1 MARARRR
8 PRGFRL
14 DRRRPRRRQALQRPD
29 DAPDS
34 HRRLHH
40 RAEGRDLRR
49 HGEGRDAAARGR
61 RPRAAR
67 DQPFLERARQ
77 RAMHRRSGAGECEAA
92 GQEDKKEEMKPAVGV
107 IGLGIMGSAMA
118 ANLARA
124 GFAVYGYDIVASRRA
139 GKRCRSVDEVASTAP
154 IIITSLPSS
163 YALHEVAPK
172 LRGAIVIETS
182 TLPIEDKLKARDV
195 VGKTLLDCPLSG
207 TGAQARTKDLVVYAS
222 GDQKVFK
229 SVKKVLDGFSR
240 AHYYLGEFGNGSKMK
255 FVANLL
261 VAIHNV
267 SAAEAFVLG
276 MKAGLDPQ
284 TIYRVAGDGA
294 GTSRM
299 FQVRGP
305 QMVAGRYDNAS
316 MKNEVWQKDMKIIG
330 EFATRL
336 GVPTPL
342 FNASA
347 AIYTAAMAQGFAK
360 QDTASV
366 CAVLESM
373 ANASRRGRSARRSN
387 ATGR

>member
-1 MARARRR
+1 
-8 PRGFRL
+8 
-14 DRRRPRRRQALQRPD
+14 
-29 DAPDS
+29 
-34 HRRLHH
+34 
-40 RAEGRDLRR
+40 
-49 HGEGRDAAARGR
+49 
-61 RPRAAR
+61 
-67 DQPFLERARQ
+67 
-77 RAMHRRSGAGECEAA
+77 MHRRSGAGGCETA
-92 GQEDKKEEMKPAVGV
+92 GQEDKKEKMKPAVGV

-124 GFAVYGYDIVASRRA
+124 GFAVYGYDIVTSRRA
-139 GKRCRSVDEVASTAP
+139 GNRCRSVEEVASKAP
-154 IIITSLPSS
+154 IVITSLPSAE
-163 YALHEVAPK
+163 ALHEVSRELK
-172 LRGAIVIETS
+172 GVIVVETS
-182 TLPIEDKLKARDV
+182 TLPIEEKLEARHV

-207 TGAQARTKDLVVYAS
+207 TGAQARTRDLVVYAS
-222 GDQKVFK
+222 GDEKAFK
-229 SVKKVLDGFSR
+229 KIVPVLKGFSR

-276 MKAGLDPQ
+276 MRAGLDPQ
-284 TIYRVAGDGA
+284 TIYRVIGDGA

-305 QMVAGRYDNAS
+305 QMVAGRYDNAT

-360 QDTASV
+360 QDTAAV
-366 CAVLESM
+366 CAVLEAM
-373 ANASRRGRSARRSN
+373 ANASRRGRSSRRSS
-387 ATGR
+387 APGR